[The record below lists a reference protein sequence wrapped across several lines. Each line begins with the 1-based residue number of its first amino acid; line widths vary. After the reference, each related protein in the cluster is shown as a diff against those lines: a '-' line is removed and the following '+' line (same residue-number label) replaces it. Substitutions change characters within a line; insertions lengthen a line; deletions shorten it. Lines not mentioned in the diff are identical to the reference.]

1 MAAPEKDP
9 KGAAAKAEAAAA
21 PAPAAGGGIK
31 ALLPVILVV
40 VLMPVLAYVTTSF
53 LVIPKIKKALAAAG
67 GESGTAEAHAAEAGG
82 HGGGGE
88 HGGGHGGG
96 GEKGDGMTPGPGGR
110 LNYPFG
116 KVLVNVA
123 GSLGTRY
130 LLTSFTLVGT
140 DASLKTKVDASR
152 DQLTDLASSALGS
165 KSIQDLEKPGAR
177 NLIRSELIS
186 VFNNALGSGLVQELY
201 FTEFAVQ

>member
-1 MAAPEKDP
+1 MAAPEKEA
-9 KGAAAKAEAAAA
+9 KGASAKADAAAGAA
-21 PAPAAGGGIK
+21 PATGGGIK

-40 VLMPVLAYVTTSF
+40 ALMPVLAYVTTTF
-53 LVIPKIKKALAAAG
+53 LVIPKIKKAISAAT
-67 GESGTAEAHAAEAGG
+67 GEPAAAEAHAEPAAGG
-82 HGGGGE
+82 HGGSGGE
-88 HGGGHGGG
+88 HGGG
-96 GEKGDGMTPGPGGR
+96 GEKGEGLTSGPGGR
-110 LNYPFG
+110 LSYPFG

-140 DASLKTKVDASR
+140 DAALKTKVDGSR

-165 KSIQDLEKPGAR
+165 KTIQDLEKPGAR
-177 NLIRSELIS
+177 NLIRAELIS
-186 VFNNALGSGLVQELY
+186 VFNNALGTGLVQELY